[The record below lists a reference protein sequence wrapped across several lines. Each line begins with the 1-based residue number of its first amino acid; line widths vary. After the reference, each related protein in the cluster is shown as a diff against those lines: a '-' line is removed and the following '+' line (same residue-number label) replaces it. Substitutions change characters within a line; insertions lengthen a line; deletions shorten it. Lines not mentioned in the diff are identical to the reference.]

1 MQELEDVKNR
11 LTLVPFNVYSQY
23 GELNEEIFD
32 WTISQDGFGKKY
44 VDNPIDVKVLE
55 KISEMTRVNSGK
67 STLI

>member
-55 KISEMTRVNSGK
+55 KNIRNDAC
-67 STLI
+67 